1 MTVYFAASLVYEW
14 YRSKLGPQQ
23 PPAIPSLPLQSSYLL
38 NCNLALLLLMP
49 APANRDQPEFCNC
62 LSWEPEPATPLGSV
76 SAQAGKRERATSV
89 ALLLNRLSDRRFV
102 AFEYHRVGLSGRRI
116 CLRPSSSSLAGTF
129 FGWALTLLTT
139 PNFLCRCLEHCPCM
153 PLQIP
158 GSWTLV
164 RTVWNYRED

>member
-1 MTVYFAASLVYEW
+1 MVPVETRTTTTPCDSIAPITILVSPELQPRPVAPYARPGQSGSTRVLQLSLMGT
-14 YRSKLGPQQ
+14 RACH
-23 PPAIPSLPLQSSYLL
+23 PPGQRQRPS
-38 NCNLALLLLMP
+38 
-49 APANRDQPEFCNC
+49 
-62 LSWEPEPATPLGSV
+62 W
-76 SAQAGKRERATSV
+76 KRERATSV